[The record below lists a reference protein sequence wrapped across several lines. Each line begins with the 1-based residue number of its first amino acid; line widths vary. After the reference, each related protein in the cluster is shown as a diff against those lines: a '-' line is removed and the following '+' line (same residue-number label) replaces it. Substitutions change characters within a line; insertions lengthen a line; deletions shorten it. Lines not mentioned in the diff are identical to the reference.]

1 MSLVQ
6 KPAPLFDTEAVHA
19 EGETKPLSL
28 ASFKGKKYVALFFYP
43 ADFTFVCP
51 TELLAFSNHIAEFEK
66 RDVQVIGCSVDNNHS
81 HRAWRNTKIEDGG
94 IGAVKYPLVGDIT
107 KSIASSYG
115 VLLDNGLALR
125 GTFLID
131 KQGIVRQET
140 VNDLPL
146 GRSIEET
153 LRLVDALQYTE
164 KHGEVCPAGWST
176 GKSAM
181 KADPKGVASYLKENA
196 SKL

>member
-6 KPAPLFDTEAVHA
+6 KPAPLFDAEAVYA
-19 EGETKPLSL
+19 DGETKPISL

-94 IGAVKYPLVGDIT
+94 IGAVKYPLIGDIT

-115 VLLDNGLALR
+115 VLLDSGLALR

-164 KHGEVCPAGWST
+164 KHGEVCPAGWQQ

-196 SKL
+196 TKL